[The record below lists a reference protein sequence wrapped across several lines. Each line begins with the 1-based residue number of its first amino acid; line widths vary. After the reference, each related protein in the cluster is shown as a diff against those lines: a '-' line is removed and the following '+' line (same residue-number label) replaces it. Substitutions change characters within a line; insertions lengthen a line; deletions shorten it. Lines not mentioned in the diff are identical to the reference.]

1 MTAPLAK
8 NSQHFQGILLMILSS
23 LLWPS
28 MLVAIHEVISTV
40 SPFVQIAI
48 RFTIGAVVFAPFARN
63 LNRNLIRDGAIL
75 GVLMFAAFVTQTVAL
90 ESIPANQASFTVG
103 LVIILITLFEVVFYR
118 RLSLVAILAAAL
130 AFTGIGIMSWQDGP
144 PAIGAVWMLI
154 CASLIAAIVILLE
167 RIAPRHPVLPLI
179 VVEIWAIAILSC
191 LLAAPEMAGQ
201 IEVITASLTQP
212 KNIVALLYLGIVGT
226 GAVTW
231 LQAKAL
237 SRITAFEGGLIQT
250 MEPVVG
256 SIYAFFLLGE
266 TFRMSGYAGAV
277 LVIAGMIVALSER
290 KAAPISAPPQERERG
305 A

>member
-8 NSQHFQGILLMILSS
+8 NSQHFQGILLMIMSS
-23 LLWPS
+23 LIWPS
-28 MLVAIHEVISTV
+28 MPVAIHEVISTV
-40 SPFVQIAI
+40 SPFVQIAT

-75 GVLMFAAFVTQTVAL
+75 GVLMFAAFVTQTLAL

-103 LVIILITLFEVVFYR
+103 LVVILITLFEVVFYR

-130 AFTGIGIMSWQDGP
+130 AFAGIGIMSWQDGP
-144 PAIGAVWMLI
+144 PPIGAVWMLI
-154 CASLIAAIVILLE
+154 CALLIAAIVILLE

-179 VVEIWAIAILSC
+179 VVQIWVIAILSC
-191 LLAAPEMAGQ
+191 LLAAPQMAGQ
-201 IEVITASLTQP
+201 IEVISANLTHP

-226 GAVTW
+226 GTVTW

-250 MEPVVG
+250 LEPVIG

-266 TFRMSGYAGAV
+266 TFRMSGYVGAV
-277 LVIAGMIVALSER
+277 LVIGGMIMALSER
-290 KAAPISAPPQERERG
+290 KAAPLSASPQEQEKG

>member
-8 NSQHFQGILLMILSS
+8 NSQHFQGILLMIMSS
-23 LLWPS
+23 LIWPS
-28 MLVAIHEVISTV
+28 MPVAIHEVISTV
-40 SPFVQIAI
+40 SPFVQIAT

-103 LVIILITLFEVVFYR
+103 LVVILITLFEVVFYR

-130 AFTGIGIMSWQDGP
+130 AFTGIGIMSWQAGP
-144 PAIGAVWMLI
+144 PPAGSVWMLI
-154 CASLIAAIVILLE
+154 CALLIATTVIALE

-179 VVEIWAIAILSC
+179 VVQIWVIAILSC

-201 IEVITASLTQP
+201 IEVISANLTQP

-226 GAVTW
+226 GTVTW

-277 LVIAGMIVALSER
+277 LVIAGMIMALSER
-290 KAAPISAPPQERERG
+290 KADTLSAPPQEQEKG